1 MRQRHDQG
9 EAEGFRTLN
18 DLKGGTL
25 DADLATNFVLPSDG
39 TPAIVIHR
47 SAGAKNLRMPTGSL
61 SQKGKLVYVVAAGAG
76 AITIQASDGTALT
89 SATVVAA
96 NTAAL
101 LIGTGDAAMAGSWVA
116 LKQGT

>member
-61 SQKGKLVYVVAAGAG
+61 SQKGKLVYVVAA
-76 AITIQASDGTALT
+76 
-89 SATVVAA
+89 